1 MTWILQLVW
10 AFFGSMGFAGIFNVR
25 GKKLITGSLGGL
37 IAWGV
42 YLFARHWIGSD
53 PICYLIATIVLT
65 VYSETLAR
73 FTHTPAIL
81 FTISGAIP
89 LIPGGSLYKTMS
101 FAVNSN
107 WDSFFTQGITTLLLA
122 VAIAGGI
129 LLTMSIWQVVSNIVR
144 LLHGRKKR
152 S

>member
-1 MTWILQLVW
+1 
-10 AFFGSMGFAGIFNVR
+10 MGFAGIFNVR

-42 YLFARHWIGSD
+42 YLLARHWIGSD

-89 LIPGGSLYKTMS
+89 LIPGGSLYYTMS
-101 FAVNSN
+101 SAVQSQSEVF
-107 WDSFFTQGITTLLLA
+107 WQRGIYTLELA
-122 VAIAGGI
+122 AALSLGIVTVAA
-129 LLTMSIWQVVSNIVR
+129 VSKLI
-144 LLHGRKKR
+144 KR
-152 S
+152 PSKTK